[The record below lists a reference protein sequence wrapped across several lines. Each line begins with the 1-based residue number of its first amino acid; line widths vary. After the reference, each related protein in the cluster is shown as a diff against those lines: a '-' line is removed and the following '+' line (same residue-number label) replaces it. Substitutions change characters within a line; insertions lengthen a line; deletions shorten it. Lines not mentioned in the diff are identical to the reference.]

1 MNLAPKRYADRITKR
16 TQVKFGGL
24 NHALGAGDGEL
35 WDMENLTSENLPL
48 LASRRR
54 RWKYGKISTPG
65 GLYAWEKL
73 CWVDGGDFYYD
84 GEVKG
89 QVAEGEK
96 IFCCLTPY
104 VVILP
109 DKAYYNVQT
118 EEFGSLESVLLSQG
132 ASLYSRHTPDGKDS
146 NFDAISLTL
155 IKNSPEID
163 TLRVG
168 DTVTISGCAAVP
180 GNNISATIRGFGEH
194 STLLF
199 DGGIFTMPQEQW
211 AIQEDDDIK
220 ISRTMPDLKFICEN
234 ESRLWGC
241 TDTGIFCCK
250 LGDPFN
256 WNTHDLIDSDSW
268 NWDPGSAGVFTGCT
282 AYGGYPIF
290 FKEDRIYKVYG
301 SYPSNYEVLSSATL
315 GLKAGCHGSF
325 AVAGEV
331 LFYLSRTGI
340 CAYTGGI
347 PQPMG
352 KAFGDLRF
360 CDAVAGSDGLKYYV
374 SMRTVAGDWR
384 LYVYDTQQGA
394 WHIED
399 NKRFTHFAT
408 VNGDLLGLTA
418 DGEILM
424 LGNPSNVPEGAEQE
438 EPVSWMAEFGDFT
451 GQDPNKK
458 GMTKLQLRL
467 ELEEGA
473 TMQVYLQFDSDGVWH
488 KVNTVVGEGRKRSYY
503 LPIVPRRT
511 DHYRLKLEGTGG
523 CILHSLV
530 AEAYSGSELR
540 AREGRN

>member
-1 MNLAPKRYADRITKR
+1 MLLAPKRYADRITKR

-24 NHALGAGDGEL
+24 NHSIGAGDGEL
-35 WDMENLTSENLPL
+35 WDMRNLTSDQLPL
-48 LASRRR
+48 LASRSP
-54 RWKYGKISTPG
+54 RWKYGKLSAPG
-65 GLYAWEKL
+65 GIYAWEML
-73 CWVDGGDFYYD
+73 CWVDGTDFYYD

-89 QVAEGEK
+89 QVEEGEK

-104 VVILP
+104 IVILP

-118 EEFGSLESVLLSQG
+118 GEFGSLESSVCVTG
-132 ASLYSRHTPDGKDS
+132 IYLYSKYSVNGQNANYDCLWR
-146 NFDAISLTL
+146 
-155 IKNSPEID
+155 PEGQYGNYF
-163 TLRVG
+163 RVG
-168 DTVTISGCAAVP
+168 DTVTISGCTVEQ
-180 GNNISATIRGFGEH
+180 NNISATIREIDSYGA
-194 STLLF
+194 LCF
-199 DGGIFTMPQEQW
+199 DGGIFTVPDGGHKYQE
-211 AIQEDDDIK
+211 AGEVTIA
-220 ISRTMPDLKFICEN
+220 RTVPDLKFICEN

-268 NWDPGSAGVFTGCT
+268 NWHPGSAGVFTGCV

-290 FKEDRIYKVYG
+290 FKENQIFKVYG

-315 GLKAGCHGSF
+315 GLAAGSHGSF

-331 LFYLSRTGI
+331 LFYLSRSGI

-347 PQPMG
+347 PQPMS
-352 KAFGDLRF
+352 KAFGNLRF
-360 CDAVAGSDGLKYYV
+360 HDAVAGSDGLKYYV
-374 SMRTVAGDWR
+374 SMRTGDGDWR

-399 NKRFTHFAT
+399 DRRFTHFAT
-408 VNGDLLGLTA
+408 VNGDLLGLA
-418 DGEILM
+418 EDGAILM
-424 LGNPSNVPEGAEQE
+424 LGNPANVPEDAVQE
-438 EPVSWMAEFGDFT
+438 DPISWMAEFGDFT

>member
-35 WDMENLTSENLPL
+35 WDMRNLTSENLPL

-54 RWKYGKISTPG
+54 RWKYGQIDTPG

-89 QVAEGEK
+89 QVTEGEK

-104 VVILP
+104 IVILP
-109 DKAYYNVQT
+109 DKAYYNVQNG
-118 EEFGSLESVLLSQG
+118 EFGSLESRWSGEELQFYCRRSVSGQG
-132 ASLYSRHTPDGKDS
+132 VARDMLRLDGMNWAAYFK
-146 NFDAISLTL
+146 
-155 IKNSPEID
+155 
-163 TLRVG
+163 VG
-168 DTVTISGCAAVP
+168 DTVVISGCAQVP
-180 GNNISATIRGFGEH
+180 GNNTNATIREIDSAGY
-194 STLLF
+194 LYF
-199 DGGIFTMPQEQW
+199 DGGVFSYPGESDVYTETGEITI
-211 AIQEDDDIK
+211 A
-220 ISRTMPDLKFICEN
+220 RTIPDLNFICEN

-331 LFYLSRTGI
+331 LFYLSRSGI

-360 CDAVAGSDGLKYYV
+360 RDAVAGSDGLKYYV
-374 SMRTVAGDWR
+374 SMRTVDGDWR

-458 GMTKLQLRL
+458 GLTKLQLRL

-488 KVNTVVGEGRKRSYY
+488 NVNSVLGEGAKRSYY

-540 AREGRN
+540 ARKGRN

>member
-1 MNLAPKRYADRITKR
+1 MLLAPKRYADRITKR

-24 NHALGAGDGEL
+24 NHSIGAGDGEL
-35 WDMENLTSENLPL
+35 WDMRNLTSDQLPL
-48 LASRRR
+48 LASRNR
-54 RWKYGKISTPG
+54 RWKYGEISTPG
-65 GLYAWEKL
+65 GIYAWEKL
-73 CWVDGGDFYYD
+73 CWVDGTGFYYD

-89 QVAEGEK
+89 RVEEGEK

-104 VVILP
+104 IVILP

-118 EEFGSLESVLLSQG
+118 GEFGSLESVLASQG
-132 ASLYSRHTPDGKDS
+132 TSLFSKHTHDGKVSD
-146 NFDAISLTL
+146 FDMISLTL
-155 IKNSPEID
+155 VKNSPDID

-168 DTVTISGCAAVP
+168 DTVTISGCVAVP
-180 GNNISATIRGFGEH
+180 ENNISATIRGFGEYN
-194 STLLF
+194 SLLF
-199 DGGIFTMPQEQW
+199 DGGIFTIPQDEW
-211 AIQEDDDIK
+211 SIQEGGDIK

-268 NWDPGSAGVFTGCT
+268 NWDPGSPGVFTGCV

-290 FKEDRIYKVYG
+290 FKENQIYKVYG

-315 GLKAGCHGSF
+315 GLAAGSHGSF

-331 LFYLSRTGI
+331 LFYLSRSGI

-347 PQPMG
+347 PQPMS
-352 KAFGDLRF
+352 KAFGNLRF
-360 CDAVAGSDGLKYYV
+360 HDAVAGSDGLKYYV
-374 SMRTVAGDWR
+374 SMRTGDGDWR

-399 NKRFTHFAT
+399 DRRFTHFAT
-408 VNGDLLGLTA
+408 VNGDLLGLTE

-424 LGNPSNVPEGAEQE
+424 LGNPANVPEDAVQE
-438 EPVSWMAEFGDFT
+438 DPISWMAEFGDFT

-511 DHYRLKLEGTGG
+511 DHYRLRLEGTGG

-540 AREGRN
+540 ARKGRN